1 MRALNLIM
9 EACYPSYSRK
19 GQTAEMGP
27 MALGLI
33 TLDDDDDN
41 NNNNNNTHTHKGCRA
56 LDLTT
61 MRVVIRMIGVRQ
73 TANQQMSRK
82 GHVGSFFY
90 QEA

>member
-1 MRALNLIM
+1 M
-9 EACYPSYSRK
+9 
-19 GQTAEMGP
+19 
-27 MALGLI
+27 
-33 TLDDDDDN
+33 N